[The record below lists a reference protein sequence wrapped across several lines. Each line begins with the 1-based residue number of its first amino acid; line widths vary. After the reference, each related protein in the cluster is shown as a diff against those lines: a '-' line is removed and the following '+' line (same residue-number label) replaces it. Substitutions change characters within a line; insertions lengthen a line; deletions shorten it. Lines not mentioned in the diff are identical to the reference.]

1 MRRKFIIILL
11 GIICASTLSSLFS
24 ALPERQPNKLLLNV
38 ASGIVGAGNFT
49 YWHLGYTGPLSI
61 ELRSLSGDA
70 DLYVAYHMR
79 PGYEVSENE
88 YSSTTCGLDVVYI
101 PDDYLRPIGV
111 GIFGHWAYEQSEYKI
126 RVYQDNTP
134 VIYPRVMAGE
144 ETSYKPNEYPGTV
157 NCLFCSQPISPA
169 LFQKATLNAK
179 GGTMNAEL
187 KMKTNLDSS
196 FHS

>member
-144 ETSYKPNEYPGTV
+144 ETSYKPNEYPEGDAKRERRDHERRTEDE
-157 NCLFCSQPISPA
+157 NKSRFIIPLLNI
-169 LFQKATLNAK
+169 LDTL
-179 GGTMNAEL
+179 MDFVFL
-187 KMKTNLDSS
+187 
-196 FHS
+196 

>member
-79 PGYEVSENE
+79 PGYEVFENE

-144 ETSYKPNEYPGTV
+144 ETSYKPNEYPEGDAKRERRDNDRKTEDE
-157 NCLFCSQPISPA
+157 NKSRFIIPLLNI
-169 LFQKATLNAK
+169 LDTL
-179 GGTMNAEL
+179 MDFVFL
-187 KMKTNLDSS
+187 
-196 FHS
+196 